1 MPVGAKPSVVSA
13 LVEPFEGEDDEA
25 DRGWVHPDDRLW
37 RHPSELIS
45 GPSEGAGAA
54 GPSPARAKTPNVFA
68 IAGLAGVIGAL
79 MTAGLIAAIGGFNGN
94 LRPVRSIEKVA
105 SPTVLRTSGTAGS
118 NTIVSVAQRLR
129 PAIVEVRAT
138 TAGGSKVSGSGVAFR
153 TDGHILTN
161 RHVVDGASNVTV
173 IASDGR
179 SLTARI
185 IGTDADTDVAVL
197 KVDADMAV
205 ATLGAVGGLQ
215 VGEQAIAIGSPL
227 GLSGGPSVT
236 VGVVSALGRRVDSDT
251 GPPLV
256 DMIQTDA
263 PISPGSSGGAL
274 VDSDGNVIGITTA
287 IAVSEVGA
295 EGLGFATPID
305 IARDVAEQLLST
317 GHVVHVWLGVR
328 GEDLELSMAKSLGLS
343 GGALVSEVAK
353 GSPADVAG
361 LHPRDIITTV
371 NGKPVS
377 GIADVI
383 VSVRTRKVGDQVK
396 VIVWREGRPHS
407 FHVILKERS
416 A

>member
-1 MPVGAKPSVVSA
+1 MGGGGGAP
-13 LVEPFEGEDDEA
+13 
-25 DRGWVHPDDRLW
+25 
-37 RHPSELIS
+37 I
-45 GPSEGAGAA
+45 AA
-54 GPSPARAKTPNVFA
+54 TPRVKTPNVFA

-79 MTAGLIAAIGGFNGN
+79 MTAGLIAAIGGFNG
-94 LRPVRSIEKVA
+94 RVQPVRSIERVSS
-105 SPTVLRTSGTAGS
+105 SPTLVRTSNTTALGGADS
-118 NTIVSVAQRLR
+118 IVSVAQRLR

-138 TAGGSKVSGSGVAFR
+138 TAGGQKVSGSGVVFR

-161 RHVVDGASNVTV
+161 RHVVDGASDVIV

-179 SLTARI
+179 SLPARVV
-185 IGTDADTDVAVL
+185 GTDADTDVAVL
-197 KVDADMAV
+197 KVESTMPV
-205 ATLGAVGGLQ
+205 ATLGTTSGLQ
-215 VGEQAIAIGSPL
+215 VGQQAIAIGSPL

-236 VGVVSALGRRVDSDT
+236 VGVVSALGRRVDSDE
-251 GPPLV
+251 GAPLV

-274 VDSDGNVIGITTA
+274 VDSVGNVIGITTA

-328 GEDLELSMAKSLGLS
+328 GEDLELSMAASLGLT
-343 GGALVSEVAK
+343 GGALVNDITK

-361 LHPRDIITTV
+361 IHAQDIITAV
-371 NGKPVS
+371 NGKHIS

-383 VSVRTRKVGDQVK
+383 VNVRTRKVGDVVK
-396 VIVWREGRPHS
+396 VTVWRGGHPQTFDVTLR
-407 FHVILKERS
+407 ERNV
-416 A
+416 

>member
-1 MPVGAKPSVVSA
+1 MAG
-13 LVEPFEGEDDEA
+13 G
-25 DRGWVHPDDRLW
+25 G
-37 RHPSELIS
+37 
-45 GPSEGAGAA
+45 GGAA
-54 GPSPARAKTPNVFA
+54 TSPAPKVKVPNVFA

-79 MTAGLIAAIGGFNGN
+79 MTAGLIAAIGGFNG
-94 LRPVRSIEKVA
+94 RVHPVRSVERVA
-105 SPTVLRTSGTAGS
+105 AASVVKTSNTLAAGS
-118 NTIVSVAQRLR
+118 SVVSVAQRLR

-138 TAGGSKVSGSGVAFR
+138 TGNGQKVSGSGVAFR

-161 RHVVDGASNVTV
+161 RHVVEGASNVIV

-179 SLTARI
+179 SLAAKI
-185 IGTDADTDVAVL
+185 VGTDADTDVAVL
-197 KVDADMAV
+197 KVDSDMPVAV
-205 ATLGAVGGLQ
+205 LGTTSGLQ
-215 VGEQAIAIGSPL
+215 VGQQAIAIGSPL

-236 VGVVSALGRRVDSDT
+236 VGVVSALGRRIDSE
-251 GPPLV
+251 GGAPLV

-274 VDSDGNVIGITTA
+274 VDSEGNVIGITTA

-328 GEDLELSMAKSLGLS
+328 GEDLELSMAKSLGLT
-343 GGALVSEVAK
+343 GGALVNEVTK
-353 GSPADVAG
+353 DSPADVAG
-361 LHPRDIITTV
+361 LHPQDIITTV
-371 NGKPVS
+371 NGKHVS

-383 VSVRTRKVGDQVK
+383 VNVRTRKVGEIVK
-396 VIVWREGRPHS
+396 VVVWREGKPHT
-407 FHVILKERS
+407 FAVTLKERS